1 MTYNPIGAVKQDLR
15 IELNF
20 ETGKWKTQT
29 QSVAKDLDKLNQR
42 FKTTANST
50 EKATKKAKG
59 FGDALQFIAGL
70 GIVNYMKN
78 TALEIDRVSNRMKFA
93 TDSVEDFG
101 RAMEFSA
108 DTANEL
114 GLALVP
120 TQRGLATLQASAK
133 GTSLAGKEIEELFKG
148 ISSASGA
155 LSLTADE
162 TNSVFL
168 AFSQIISK
176 GKVQA
181 EELRSQIGERIPGA
195 MLLAQ
200 KALGVTGAE
209 LDKLLQSGSL
219 MADDLLPKLAREFQN
234 TFGEQAEKNAN
245 SLTAQINKI
254 ENSIKIISASAFEWA
269 EDTFRV
275 LDGYNRIAELISAQE
290 ISEKSTVNTNQKIL
304 DTLDKII
311 IRNEQLRKQG
321 KLSAEEAEKQTKKAI
336 RNQLAL
342 RLGGGTPFDYF
353 GGTDEQKQKRNELL
367 DLAKEYNSE
376 NETLVDI
383 LKKNAFAQSERRIAQ
398 RASAEEAEKQ
408 RKKELED
415 LNKLAK
421 KNAELL
427 ILQAERENI
436 QKKAID
442 NLERRENFQ
451 KFALNLAVE
460 LGKKQKEE
468 SRERIKELNA
478 ERKAIREKISL
489 LKQAQTVDDANQVN
503 FLQSITAGSN
513 KDIRLS
519 IEARTRG
526 LGATAGDVDVAQRN
540 AEELEEQTRLLKNID
555 EKLDVERA

>member
-275 LDGYNRIAELISAQE
+275 LEGYNKIAEAVE
-290 ISEKSTVNTNQKIL
+290 ARKISEKSSQAFNDNLIKSTDEV
-304 DTLDKII
+304 
-311 IRNEQLRKQG
+311 IRKNDVLRKQG
-321 KLSAEEAEKQTKKAI
+321 LISDKEFRDRTRDQIEYFNKVFDASSATEEQLKRQVKLDI
-336 RNQLAL
+336 GF
-342 RLGGGTPFDYF
+342 GGGLF
-353 GGTDEQKQKRNELL
+353 GDIGVGEREALAISQRY
-367 DLAKEYNSE
+367 AKE
-376 NETLVDI
+376 
-383 LKKNAFAQSERRIAQ
+383 QSERRIAQ
-398 RASAEEAEKQ
+398 RASAEEAEIQ
-408 RKKELED
+408 RKKEIED

-451 KFALNLAVE
+451 KFLLDTAEE